1 MSTDRVNQSAILIMN
16 LQELLQNCLVEGH
29 KHIRVLCDEMVKED
43 SHFETSQISTRTDT
57 GTIAEA
63 HEGNL
68 ASIRTLFKTNAPC
81 SVSSVN

>member
-1 MSTDRVNQSAILIMN
+1 
-16 LQELLQNCLVEGH
+16 
-29 KHIRVLCDEMVKED
+29 MVKED

-68 ASIRTLFKTNAPC
+68 ASIRTLFKAMHHAQYLESTKTNITVKKSHC
-81 SVSSVN
+81 